1 MLNVLEK
8 TEGCEKCKHFVEFG
22 ALTVDD
28 EFDAVVISALHRFAI

>member
-1 MLNVLEK
+1 MFNVLEK
-8 TEGCEKCKHFVEFG
+8 SEGSEKSKHFAEFG

>member
-1 MLNVLEK
+1 MLEK
-8 TEGCEKCKHFVEFG
+8 TDESEKCKHFVEFG